1 MSTQRWRARAAQLA
15 YLLIAAVV
23 GAAAV
28 LAFKPAAPQLS
39 TVDIG
44 FAQDMRTHHEQAVTM
59 ADMLAPDDGP
69 DIRALAEE
77 IRFQQLDQ
85 IGQMTGWL
93 QIANVAMISPKPM
106 SWMSA
111 MPGMAPPNQTMPGMA
126 SQQDLKD
133 LQHSTGRA
141 NEIHFLQL
149 MTRHH
154 QGGVEMAAYA
164 AAHTKL
170 DAIRQTA
177 LEMVNQ
183 QTLEIQLMT
192 VLLGQRGAA
201 PLRFP

>member
-1 MSTQRWRARAAQLA
+1 MSTQRWHARAVQLA

-23 GAAAV
+23 GAGAMW
-28 LAFKPAAPQLS
+28 AFKPAAPQLS
-39 TVDIG
+39 ALDIG
-44 FAQDMRTHHEQAVTM
+44 FAQDMRTHHQQAVMM

-69 DIRALAEE
+69 DIRALAAE
-77 IRFQQLDQ
+77 IRFQQLGE

-93 QIANVAMISPKPM
+93 QIANDAMISPKPM

-111 MPGMAPPNQTMPGMA
+111 MPDMASPNPTMPGLA
-126 SQQDLKD
+126 TQQDLKN
-133 LQHSTGRA
+133 LQHSTGRT

-170 DAIRQTA
+170 DAVRQTA
-177 LEMVNQ
+177 LQMVNQ